1 MNPRVRKLIGMIGI
15 LAFLFAY
22 VVAALAIAD
31 RLPEN
36 AFVQLAYF
44 VIVGT
49 VWFVPM
55 IPLVV
60 WMNWGRWP
68 IKRS

>member
-1 MNPRVRKLIGMIGI
+1 MHPSSAFKPALAVRGL
-15 LAFLFAY
+15 L
-22 VVAALAIAD
+22 VAALAIAD

-68 IKRS
+68 VKRS